1 MLHRYI
7 ITKTCSVGSLLLAL
21 FFAACTSQ
29 AQNAEQFA
37 KETDEFLTKL
47 TNTVKELPSISVV
60 VVKGDRPVFMKSY
73 GYADI
78 ANKVKAQNNTPYY
91 IASSTKSF
99 MGMAAAILDHQ
110 GKVKLNAT
118 LAESMP
124 YIKFDTS
131 VKADQVKLRDLLT
144 HTSGIKNA
152 YFGFRAAYSGN
163 IDRKEMDWVLENKS
177 GRRDEIGKYRY
188 TNLGYNIY
196 THMTDKKL
204 GMPWQDVLD
213 NLLFKPLGM
222 KRTTAYMSL
231 AKKKGWKYAKPYFT
245 LGNNGY
251 EELYLMKKDN
261 TMQSAGGVITTVEDM
276 ANWLIFN
283 INEGKF
289 KGKQLVPAKVVRM
302 AHSPLVKRKSDRR
315 PYGSQGY
322 GLGWE
327 NATYQGKRVLQHDG
341 GFAGFR
347 THVAFMPD
355 TKVGI
360 TVLVNDGWIGG
371 HVAHELSRFAFDW
384 WMNEGKSS
392 RNLEAYIK
400 TATKKVKKYRKLI
413 AKDKAKRAK
422 RAWTLTEPLASYVG
436 TYYNK
441 SLGKV
446 CVKLKNGKLEVS
458 HGNMHAV
465 AEPYPKENAIRLEM
479 VPKRGWGL
487 KFIVEQGKKASAL
500 SMDGDVFKRIQS
512 K

>member
-1 MLHRYI
+1 MLRQYF
-7 ITKTCSVGSLLLAL
+7 TPKVFFTVFVMLLSLFSQSIA
-21 FFAACTSQ
+21 Q
-29 AQNAEQFA
+29 AQDAKQFA
-37 KETDEFLTKL
+37 KETDQFLSKL
-47 TNTVKELPSISVV
+47 TNIVKELPSISVV
-60 VVKGDRPVFMKSY
+60 VVKDDRPVFMKSY

-110 GKVKLNAT
+110 GKVSLDAT

-131 VKADQVKLRDLLT
+131 VKAGQVKLRDLLT
-144 HTSGIKNA
+144 HTSGIKNG

-204 GMPWQDVLD
+204 GTPWQDVL
-213 NLLFKPLGM
+213 NKLLFKPLGM

-231 AKKKGWKYAKPYFT
+231 AKKKGWKYAKPYFM
-245 LGNNGY
+245 LGENGP

-261 TMQSAGGVITTVEDM
+261 TMQSAGGLITTVEDM

-302 AHSPLVKRKSDRR
+302 AHSRLAKFTSKRK
-315 PYGSQGY
+315 PYGSVGY

-327 NATYQGKRVLQHDG
+327 NGTYQGKRVLQHDG

-347 THVAFMPD
+347 THVAFIPE

-360 TVLVNDGWIGG
+360 VVLANDGWVGG
-371 HVAHELSRFAFDW
+371 SVAHELSRFVFDW
-384 WMNEGKSS
+384 WINGGKST
-392 RNLEAYIK
+392 RNLETYIK
-400 TATKKVKKYRKLI
+400 ATTKKVKKYRKMI

-422 RAWTLTEPLASYVG
+422 RSWTLTEPLTSYVG

-446 CVKLKNGKLEVS
+446 YVKLHKEKLEVS

-465 AEPYPKENAIRLEM
+465 AEPYPKENAIRLEL
-479 VPKRGWGL
+479 VPKRGWGIR
-487 KFIVEQGKKASAL
+487 FIVEKGKKASAL
-500 SMDGDVFKRIQS
+500 SMDGDVFQRVQ
-512 K
+512 

>member
-1 MLHRYI
+1 MLHRNF
-7 ITKTCSVGSLLLAL
+7 KVLLTICWVFMAL
-21 FFAACTSQ
+21 FAQSVAQ
-29 AQNAEQFA
+29 AQDAQQFA
-37 KETDEFLTKL
+37 KKTDEFLTKI
-47 TNTVKELPSISVV
+47 TQMVKELPSISVV
-60 VVKGDRPVFMKSY
+60 VVKDDRPVFMKSY
-73 GYADI
+73 GYADF
-78 ANKVKAQNNTPYY
+78 ANQVKAQTNTPYY

-99 MGMAAAILDHQ
+99 MGMAAAMLDHQ
-110 GKVKLNAT
+110 GKVSLNAS

-124 YIKFDTS
+124 YIKFDAS
-131 VKADQVKLRDLLT
+131 VKADEVKLRDLLT
-144 HTSGIKNA
+144 HTSGIKNG
-152 YFGFRAAYSGN
+152 YFSFRAAYSGN

-204 GMPWQDVLD
+204 GTPWQDLL
-213 NLLFKPLGM
+213 NEMLFKPLGM

-231 AKKKGWKYAKPYFT
+231 AEKKGWKYAKPYFM
-245 LGNNGY
+245 LGKNSP

-261 TMQSAGGVITTVEDM
+261 TMQSAGGLITTVEDM

-289 KGKQLVPAKVVRM
+289 KGKQLVPAEVVRM
-302 AHSPLVKRKSDRR
+302 AHSPLSKHKSKRK
-315 PYGSQGY
+315 PYGSVGY

-327 NATYQGKRVLQHDG
+327 NGIYQGKRVVQHDG

-360 TVLVNDGWIGG
+360 TVLVNDGWVGG
-371 HVAHELSRFAFDW
+371 GVAHELSRFVFDW
-384 WMNEGKSS
+384 WMNGGKST
-392 RNLEAYIK
+392 RDLDAYIK
-400 TATKKVKKYRKLI
+400 ATTKKVKKYRKFI
-413 AKDKAKRAK
+413 ADDKAKRAK
-422 RAWTLTEPLASYVG
+422 RAWTLTEPLASYTG
-436 TYYNK
+436 TYYSK

-446 CVKLKNGKLEVS
+446 YVKLKNGKLEVS

-479 VPKRGWGL
+479 VPKRGWGIRFTIE
-487 KFIVEQGKKASAL
+487 KGEKASAL
-500 SMDGDVFKRIQS
+500 NMDGDVFQRVR
-512 K
+512 

>member
-1 MLHRYI
+1 MA
-7 ITKTCSVGSLLLAL
+7 LL
-21 FFAACTSQ
+21 FAACTSQ
-29 AQNAEQFA
+29 AQNVEKFA
-37 KETDEFLTKL
+37 KETDEFLTKFI
-47 TNTVKELPSISVV
+47 NTVKELPSISVV

-78 ANKVKAQNNTPYY
+78 AHKVKAQNNTPYY

-110 GKVKLNAT
+110 GKVNLNAT

-124 YIKFDTS
+124 SIKFDAS

-163 IDRKEMDWVLENKS
+163 IDRKEMNWVLENKS

-196 THMTDKKL
+196 THMTNKKL
-204 GMPWQDVLD
+204 GIPWQDVLH
-213 NLLFKPLGM
+213 NLLFKPLEM
-222 KRTTAYMSL
+222 ERTTAYMSL
-231 AKKKGWKYAKPYFT
+231 AEKNGWKYAKPYFA
-245 LGNNGY
+245 LGENGP

-261 TMQSAGGVITTVEDM
+261 TMQSAGGLITTVKDM

-302 AHSPLVKRKSDRR
+302 AHSPLAKRKSDRR
-315 PYGSQGY
+315 PYGSKGY

-327 NATYQGKRVLQHDG
+327 NGTYQGKRVLQHDG

-360 TVLVNDGWIGG
+360 TVLANDGMISGDL
-371 HVAHELSRFAFDW
+371 AHELSRFVFDW
-384 WMNEGKSS
+384 WLKGGKSS
-392 RNLEAYIK
+392 RKLNAFVKK
-400 TATKKVKKYRKLI
+400 TAKKVDKYRKRF
-413 AKDKAKRAK
+413 AASKAKRAK
-422 RAWTLTEPLASYVG
+422 RTWQLTEPLKHYIGV
-436 TYYNK
+436 YYNQ
-441 SLGKV
+441 SLGKLY
-446 CVKLKNGKLEVS
+446 VKLKNGKLEVV
-458 HGNMHAV
+458 HGNMHSIATPFV
-465 AEPYPKENAIRLEM
+465 KENTIRVEL
-479 VPKRGWGL
+479 VPGRGWVVGF
-487 KFIVEQGKKASAL
+487 KIAKGKKATEL
-500 SMDGDVFKRIQS
+500 TVDGDVFKRV